1 MCKACEECNLEF
13 FDCGKKASCASFL
26 MFRCDSCHYSRSFW
40 SVSGTFGRSS
50 FPVGA
55 SKIKKRNDMVYN
67 CILDGRLVGIGF
79 NKLSLYHSA
88 LNILPHQVVKFLR
101 VLSEIFLSEQSTLL
115 YRVWIAE
122 VDLESIYMVPS
133 SNKHV
138 HYIASYD
145 GAYQ

>member
-1 MCKACEECNLEF
+1 
-13 FDCGKKASCASFL
+13 
-26 MFRCDSCHYSRSFW
+26 
-40 SVSGTFGRSS
+40 
-50 FPVGA
+50 
-55 SKIKKRNDMVYN
+55 MVYN

-133 SNKHV
+133 SNKQV